1 MYWVEE
7 YVFFPFTEGFVAHPA
22 DHISLL
28 ATNNELYTN
37 RSAERI
43 VYTSYK
49 IAQSRNHNTRT
60 LYNILI
66 YITNVHSS
74 IVNTETPMLQR
85 KSVFL
90 LCLSGFKV
98 VGFKGLCLSGLKWL
112 GLRGVFDRVQN

>member
-1 MYWVEE
+1 M
-7 YVFFPFTEGFVAHPA
+7 AHPA

-43 VYTSYK
+43 VYTPYK

>member
-1 MYWVEE
+1 MHWVEE

-37 RSAERI
+37 PSAERI

-66 YITNVHSS
+66 YIRMSIAVSS
-74 IVNTETPMLQR
+74 TPKHLCYNE
-85 KSVFL
+85 KVSFYCVF
-90 LCLSGFKV
+90 
-98 VGFKGLCLSGLKWL
+98 
-112 GLRGVFDRVQN
+112 RV